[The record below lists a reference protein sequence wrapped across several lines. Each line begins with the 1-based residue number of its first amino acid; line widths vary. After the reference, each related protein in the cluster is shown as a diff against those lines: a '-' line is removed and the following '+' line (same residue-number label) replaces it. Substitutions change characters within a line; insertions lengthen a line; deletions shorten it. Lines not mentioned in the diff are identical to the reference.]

1 MTDDPDQPFERAVR
15 VLSAAEAISLAC
27 HVNPD
32 GDALGSTLA
41 LHHALRAAGRTTIAS
56 FPEPFVIGPH
66 YRLLPGLELLSPP
79 QSFPSAPECMVTFDC
94 GSLDRLGELAVSA
107 KAAHELVVVDHHVS
121 NACYGTVNVVD
132 PGAAASAVIVYRLI
146 QRLELPIT
154 RDVAT
159 CLYAGI
165 VCDTGRFT
173 YECTTAEVFTI
184 ASELSRFDLPIA
196 ELSRCLFEEHR
207 FAYLQLV
214 SEVLG
219 RATLDVDRSFVWAAV
234 TRADLDRHGVT
245 FDELEGLIDLLRR
258 TREAEVACILKEAAD
273 GTWRVSLR
281 SVGETDVA
289 HIAQLNGG
297 GGHRFAAGFTSSASA
312 SDTVARIVTTL

>member
-1 MTDDPDQPFERAVR
+1 MTDDPDQPFERAAR
-15 VLSAAEAISLAC
+15 VLDAAASISLAC

-41 LHHALRAAGRTTIAS
+41 LLHALRASGRSTIAS
-56 FPEPFVIGPH
+56 FPEPFVVGPH
-66 YRLLPGLELLSPP
+66 YRMLPGLELLEPP
-79 QSFPSAPECMVTFDC
+79 ASFPAEPECMVTFDC
-94 GSLDRLGELAVSA
+94 GSLDRLGELASPA
-107 KAAHELVVVDHHVS
+107 KAAHQLVVIDHHVS
-121 NACYGTVNVVD
+121 NECYGTINVVD
-132 PGAAASAVIVYRLI
+132 PAAAASAVIVYRLI
-146 QRLELPIT
+146 QRLGLPMN

-184 ASELSRFDLPIA
+184 AGELSRFDLPIA

-207 FAYLQLV
+207 FSYLQLV
-214 SEVLG
+214 GDVLG
-219 RATLDVDRSFVWAAV
+219 RAHLDIARSFVWAAV
-234 TRADLDRHGVT
+234 SQADLAAHEVT

-281 SVGETDVA
+281 SVGQTDVA
-289 HIAQLNGG
+289 QVAQHHGG
-297 GGHRFAAGFTSSASA
+297 GGHRFAAGFTSRVGPSE
-312 SDTVARIVTTL
+312 TIARIVASL